1 MRGQETAWS
10 DSLESLWGKLGVTAV
25 VSARK
30 VAGGK
35 QMTRRESRVQRA
47 RERSLSRTLTRALRH
62 EPWTYGI
69 ELDGSGWGDAV
80 AFAEHLRGMSKV
92 WAWVTDEGLADFF
105 SRDSE
110 QRFEY
115 DEGRMRALYGHSIG
129 GIQAGVARRP
139 PETLYHGT
147 DQRTVSEILSVGL
160 HTMGRS
166 WVHLTSDVDYA
177 IRVAGNKSRNW
188 VVIAVNAEEEAARG
202 HVFYQANRHVW
213 QTGEMPANLLDVV
226 YVASACVPGGNVG
239 RE

>member
-1 MRGQETAWS
+1 MGGDGLRGQETAWS
-10 DSLESLWGKLGVTAV
+10 NSLESLWGKLGVTPV

-92 WAWVTDEGLADFF
+92 WAWVTDESLADFF

-129 GIQAGVARRP
+129 GIQAGVAQAAGDSVPRYG
-139 PETLYHGT
+139 PENGVW
-147 DQRTVSEILSVGL
+147 DFVG
-160 HTMGRS
+160 G
-166 WVHLTSDVDYA
+166 
-177 IRVAGNKSRNW
+177 
-188 VVIAVNAEEEAARG
+188 AARDG
-202 HVFYQANRHVW
+202 
-213 QTGEMPANLLDVV
+213 TLMG
-226 YVASACVPGGNVG
+226 ASHIGRRLCNSRRREQITELGRACSECGGGVGSWACVLPSEPSCLAD
-239 RE
+239 R